1 MEEGMIKDEIRFRY
15 TFLMDYLNYELQRQ
29 NQSRNIFIAL
39 VGVFGVIFS
48 LFFES
53 FIKIIFKLLY
63 LSGMNQYSYST
74 YMNDIDV
81 FLAGTTRSSSIYAK
95 YLYHRANT
103 SDNYHNY
110 RDNTHNF
117 SYFII

>member
-48 LFFES
+48 LFLNHS
-53 FIKIIFKLLY
+53 
-63 LSGMNQYSYST
+63 
-74 YMNDIDV
+74 
-81 FLAGTTRSSSIYAK
+81 
-95 YLYHRANT
+95 
-103 SDNYHNY
+103 
-110 RDNTHNF
+110 
-117 SYFII
+117 